1 MEPKLIVN
9 QLCESFGSGESSKV
23 ELIADTETGK
33 TELVIR
39 KTITERYPI
48 TDYEKVMRLYENL
61 NRCGG
66 RRVWSL
72 EDLTK

>member
-1 MEPKLIVN
+1 MELITH
-9 QLCESFGSGESSKV
+9 LIASSTGSDESSKV
-23 ELIADTETGK
+23 ELVANTKSGE

-48 TDYEKVMRLYENL
+48 TEYEKVMSLYENL
-61 NRCGG
+61 NRGGG

-72 EDLTK
+72 EELTK

>member
-1 MEPKLIVN
+1 MKHELIVH
-9 QLCESFGSGESSKV
+9 LIASSTGSGESSKV
-23 ELIADTETGK
+23 ELVADTKTGE

-48 TDYEKVMRLYENL
+48 TKYQKVMQLHNDL
-61 NRCGG
+61 NRGGG

>member
-1 MEPKLIVN
+1 MKHELIVH
-9 QLCESFGSGESSKV
+9 LIASSTGCSESSKV
-23 ELIADTETGK
+23 ELVADTKTGE

-48 TDYEKVMRLYENL
+48 TEYQKVMQLHNDL
-61 NRCGG
+61 NRGGG